1 MFSGIIEELGNIKEI
16 IKNEGGWQISLF
28 AKTIITDLNIGD
40 SVAVNGVCL
49 TVESVYN
56 DFFKVIVIKETL
68 DNSNLSGLKIE
79 EKINLERSLKYN
91 DRINGHL
98 VQGHVESIGKI
109 VNKATIGE
117 EVIFSIKIDKNLL
130 RYCIYKGSIAIDGIS
145 LTIAKINENTI
156 DVAIIP
162 HTFINTT
169 LSYKKIGSSINIET
183 DMIAKYV
190 ERNLNN

>member
-109 VNKATIGE
+109 VNKVTIGE
-117 EVIFSIKIDKNLL
+117 EVMFSIKIDKNLL